1 MTALDLAIRF
11 GAAGGLGLV
20 LGLERERS
28 QAGEKTFAGAR
39 SFALVALLGAAGAFF
54 HTEFGL
60 TALLVTCFV
69 AVAALVT
76 ASYVVTTR
84 DGHVGATTEIAALL
98 TFIVGCLCGLGN
110 LGLAAGLGV
119 GTLLLLSIK
128 GWSRDL
134 ARRIESPDV
143 EALLKFAVITIII
156 LPLLPN
162 RSFGPEPLNV
172 LNPYRIWLMVVLISG
187 LNFLSYIL
195 VKVVGQEH
203 GIGLTGILGGL
214 VSSTA
219 VTLGFSQRSRRE
231 PALAAPLCLGILLA
245 WTVMFF
251 RVPIMVTL
259 VNPGL
264 GKRLWMGLGIMA
276 ATSLGACAFL
286 FWRNRQG
293 GKETARSGNNP
304 FELSEAIKFGLLFGA
319 VTFAAK
325 AAQVYLGD
333 AGLYLAGALAGL
345 TDVDAISL
353 SMANLAGNDPASAIP
368 AARTILIAV
377 ITNTLVKAGMAVSMG
392 APELR
397 RRMLPLALLLLGAG
411 AVAVFLVG

>member
-1 MTALDLAIRF
+1 MTTLDLAIRF
-11 GAAGGLGLV
+11 GAAAGLGLV

-28 QAGEKTFAGAR
+28 QAAERTFAGAR
-39 SFALVALLGAAGAFF
+39 SFALVALIGAAGAFL
-54 HTEFGL
+54 HIEHGIP
-60 TALLVTCFV
+60 ALLITAF
-69 AVAALVT
+69 AGVAALVT
-76 ASYVVTTR
+76 VSYIVTTR

-98 TFIVGCLCGLGN
+98 TFLVGCLCGWGD
-110 LGLAAGLGV
+110 LGLAAGIGV

-128 GWSRDL
+128 RWSRDF
-134 ARRIESPDV
+134 ARRIESADV
-143 EALLKFAVITIII
+143 EAALKFAVITVII

-162 RSFGPEPLNV
+162 RAFGPEPLNV
-172 LNPYRIWLMVVLISG
+172 LNPYKIWLMVVLISG
-187 LNFLSYIL
+187 LNFASYVL
-195 VKVVGQEH
+195 VKVLGQEH

-251 RVPIMVTL
+251 RVPIMVAL
-259 VNPGL
+259 VNAGL
-264 GKRLWMGLGIMA
+264 GKRLGLGLGIMA
-276 ATSLGACAFL
+276 ATSLGVCAFL

-293 GKETARSGNNP
+293 GKETAQSGTNP
-304 FELSEAIKFGLLFGA
+304 FELSEAVKFGLLFGG
-319 VTFAAK
+319 VTFVAK

-353 SMANLAGNDPASAIP
+353 SMANLAGTDPTMTIP

-377 ITNTLVKAGMAVSMG
+377 MTNTLVKAGMAVSMG

-397 RRMLPLALLLLGAG
+397 KRILPLALLLLAAG
-411 AVAVFLVG
+411 IAAVFLVG

>member
-1 MTALDLAIRF
+1 MTTLDLAIRF

-28 QAGEKTFAGAR
+28 QVGEKTFAGAR
-39 SFALVALLGAAGAFF
+39 SFSLVALIGAAGAFV
-54 HTEFGL
+54 HVEHGL
-60 TALLVTCFV
+60 PLVLLAAF
-69 AVAALVT
+69 AGVAALDVV
-76 ASYVVTTR
+76 SYLVTTR

-98 TFIVGCLCGLGN
+98 TFLIGCLCGWGD

-119 GTLLLLSIK
+119 STLLILSIK
-128 GWSRDL
+128 GWSRNL

-143 EALLKFAVITIII
+143 EALLKFAVITVII

-162 RSFGPEPLNV
+162 RTFGPVPFNV
-172 LNPYRIWLMVVLISG
+172 LNPYKIWLMVVLISG

-219 VTLGFSQRSRRE
+219 VTLGFSQRSRKE

-251 RVPIMVTL
+251 RVPVMVTL
-259 VNPGL
+259 VNANL
-264 GKRLWMGLGIMA
+264 GKRLGMGLGIMA
-276 ATSLGACAFL
+276 ATSLGVCAFL
-286 FWRNRQG
+286 FWRHRQG
-293 GKETARSGNNP
+293 GKEVAQSGNNP

-319 VTFAAK
+319 VTFVAK

-377 ITNTLVKAGMAVSMG
+377 ITNTLVKAGMAVSLG
-392 APELR
+392 APEMR
-397 RRMLPLALLLLGAG
+397 KRMLPIGLLLLGAG
-411 AVAVFLVG
+411 IVAIFLVG